1 MIKVCLERI
10 RMKNNANLR
19 SVLAK
24 LTLEFA
30 PLSIRNDLLD
40 SSSFLE
46 EYNLK
51 PEAVLSIGS
60 PDNHFLR
67 SKLFNA
73 IRVILSGTEKC
84 EILDTSDRL
93 WEFKKI
99 EENGKQ
105 KFLLSRIGQNL
116 LLPDYAALSSDSYVR
131 LRIIDERITNNNLPD
146 CSIDKWRKIL
156 IERALNDEEVD
167 AFESETNNTPIA
179 FARNIRSEIVQGQ
192 IQISSLVPNSRS
204 YFERLV
210 GIYDGSATIQDYT
223 IKIIKPLFDQNMTWK
238 SYDGFLLNLLLSSHS
253 SITAEINIESI
264 SSEDLV
270 RVYTFLESNG
280 DRISQIGAIEVGLR
294 ILPSRPEIKPVLIN
308 IINLIRDD
316 DITQKNSGFNVFS
329 ALFMFVDGELSRLR
343 MFSTEPPFYRR
354 FAALAQAA
362 LIHRQ
367 LINSSIDTENFCK
380 WMFDSRAEQFYMQ
393 SLTDLR
399 LEPRWN
405 PEFAVGSQ
413 IKFDFLGRII
423 IAAKKY
429 EINIKDSPLF
439 DLLNTIES
447 ESQDSSQNLFAYYLP
462 GPLEG
467 QEQSINVM
475 PNELKKEIKTRL
487 NQKDVELSSFIA
499 LVNSALIYHIESP
512 YAELAANAL
521 KLGNHRLANI
531 KDRSQ
536 LLAVLDGLASVAAAT
551 RSNILADELQILIRL
566 YRNDAQYSLS
576 INEDIRICLIAA
588 ASHKNLNDW
597 SSFVGKW
604 LTELAF
610 SDLEIQDG
618 LTLNSHLYYLCYAVP
633 ELWVSCGRADAA
645 LKAFIAYKNN

>member
-1 MIKVCLERI
+1 
-10 RMKNNANLR
+10 MKNNANLR